1 MVITIPSSDDGVLP
15 QTYISV
21 EGFKVLLTIT
31 PLQLIKLYIKKLNVG
46 LLNVILWHE
55 LGVGVGVGV
64 IVGVIVGVGVGG
76 HAAY

>member
-46 LLNVILWHE
+46 LLNVAPPTLTTAVPD
-55 LGVGVGVGV
+55 VGSGNV
-64 IVGVIVGVGVGG
+64 IV
-76 HAAY
+76 A